1 MPDSTNDSN
10 DENKK
15 EYTPIIEE
23 LLRKKREFSDHL
35 KEILG
40 SIRKSEDS
48 EYKLNTYL
56 TLLDIIPR
64 GLRID
69 WIILGN
75 HIVRNIHRLET
86 SHQKVLL
93 DDIITNVAIF
103 SNKQLAILYNSLTK
117 SMRKVELKA
126 KDEVISTN
134 QLKELKNYRHRIY
147 QEIFNKSRIIE
158 NTVEDIKTKYFEETG
173 AAIQQLVN
181 KNQFLKDFKI
191 IINNTDKFN
200 KEQLEEYFG
209 FIRNGILKYIINLF
223 SNSEIKFLYSSI
235 EKISR
240 KIRIKN
246 KKNLLEFIATRGDP
260 FYEIKIQEARLKE
273 IMKCIICK
281 SNNTEEEYHPLCKIC
296 YNEKIKNFP
305 DKYYQKELAYKN
317 FCTLFEN
324 SYQNYD
330 NNLGYMIIKIDL
342 PFNSPFTV
350 MDLEATG
357 DITKDRSQFIT
368 TMGIFYGKVAQIYQL
383 IDFSKHKKFKK
394 LCKKIVNNFSR
405 PAIAYNF
412 EGSERI
418 WLKIYTGGWIDI
430 QKYEIRFSEEIGEYR
445 HSLKLEDISF
455 EWDDISGNDCVEQ
468 CELYQT
474 DEDIIH
480 LQIIAY
486 HNFIDLLREYLV
498 GLTDLK
504 VYDYLDG
511 KIWNPLNNELVN
523 RLTCSVCYNDFY
535 TKEQLDNHAK
545 FHKEKRSRKRS
556 TARKGKKRI

>member
-1 MPDSTNDSN
+1 MPDSTNNSN
-10 DENKK
+10 DENRK
-15 EYTPIIEE
+15 EYIPIIEE
-23 LLRKKREFSDHL
+23 LIKKKREFSDHL

-40 SIRKSEDS
+40 SVRKSEDS
-48 EYKLNTYL
+48 EYKLSTYL
-56 TLLDIIPR
+56 NLLDIIPR

-69 WIILGN
+69 WIIIGD
-75 HIVRNIHRLET
+75 HIVRNLHRLEF
-86 SHQKVLL
+86 SHQKLLL

-126 KDEVISTN
+126 KDEGISTN
-134 QLKELKNYRHRIY
+134 QLKELKSYRHRIY
-147 QEIFNKSRIIE
+147 QEIINKSRIIE
-158 NTVEDIKTKYFEETG
+158 NTIEDIKIKYFEETG

-181 KNQFLKDFKI
+181 KNQFLKDFKLI
-191 IINNTDKFN
+191 TNNPDKFTR
-200 KEQLEEYFG
+200 EQLEEYFG
-209 FIRNGILKYIINLF
+209 FIRNGILKYIIKLF

-235 EKISR
+235 EEISR
-240 KIRIKN
+240 NIRIKN
-246 KKNLLEFIATRGDP
+246 KKNLLKFIATRGDP
-260 FYEIKIQEARLKE
+260 FYEIKVQEARTKE
-273 IMKCIICK
+273 IKKCNICK
-281 SNNTEEEYHPLCKIC
+281 KNNTEVEYHPLCKIC
-296 YNEKIKNFP
+296 YYEKIKDFP
-305 DKYYQKELAYKN
+305 DKYYPKEVAFKN
-317 FCTLFEN
+317 FSTSFLN
-324 SYQNYD
+324 AYQNYD
-330 NNLGYMIIKIDL
+330 KNLGYLIVKIDL
-342 PFNSPFTV
+342 PFDSPYTV

-368 TMGIFYGKVAQIYQL
+368 TMGVLYGNMVQVYQL
-383 IDFSKHKKFKK
+383 IDFSKNKKFKK
-394 LCKKIVNNFSR
+394 FYQKVVNGFKR
-405 PAIAYNF
+405 PAVAYNF

-430 QKYEIRFSEEIGEYR
+430 QKYEIRFSEELGEYR

-474 DEDIIH
+474 DGDFIH
-480 LQIIAY
+480 LLLIAY

-523 RLTCSVCYNDFY
+523 RFTCSVCFNDFN
-535 TKEQLDNHAK
+535 TKEQLENHVK
-545 FHKEKRSRKRS
+545 FHKKKQIRKRNA
-556 TARKGKKRI
+556 TRKRKK